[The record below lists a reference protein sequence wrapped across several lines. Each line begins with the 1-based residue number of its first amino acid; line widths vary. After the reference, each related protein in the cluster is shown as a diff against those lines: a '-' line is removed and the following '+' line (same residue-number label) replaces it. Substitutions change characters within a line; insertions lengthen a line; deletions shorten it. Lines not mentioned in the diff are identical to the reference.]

1 MTPTGYASHLPSGDK
16 RYCSHSPFGQN
27 MLKSRFHRFFFT
39 ALIIFFKKL
48 KTTRLLTFR
57 LYNCDTMTDFF
68 FLKYNIKTCCSHALF
83 WSIFLVKL
91 NFLDFPYHCPY
102 DIFSFQKGMQ
112 FQSSRRVNL
121 VYLFR
126 IPCLGVVL
134 KLTMLSCAFRL
145 AARWNTHESRVNVG
159 TPNQSILDKERRFLN
174 VKTPFNSK
182 PNP

>member
-1 MTPTGYASHLPSGDK
+1 MLRISLRGINHIALIHLLVKICSKADFIDFFF
-16 RYCSHSPFGQN
+16 CSHYF
-27 MLKSRFHRFFFT
+27 FHKTENYEIFDFSSVQLRYHDRFFF
-39 ALIIFFKKL
+39 LIFS
-48 KTTRLLTFR
+48 
-57 LYNCDTMTDFF
+57 
-68 FLKYNIKTCCSHALF
+68 NIKTCCSHALF

-145 AARWNTHESRVNVG
+145 AARWNAHESRVNVG
-159 TPNQSILDKERRFLN
+159 TPNQSILDKESGFLN